1 MLVSQA
7 YYSGYTDWHWFWKGV
22 GKLSWRQRPYL
33 QGTMPSLHR
42 WIVSEL
48 HWIRGYSACL
58 LVERSHHIFWGHRCF
73 LGRLLCRESKKK
85 QDVNKCEVALGQLL
99 PSQSRAAPGHPLR
112 RNQSLSCV
120 QAVPWE
126 DVLVPFTKSL
136 PLCHGAWRRN
146 CFPVVPHC
154 SSFLW
159 VCVRNFCV
167 LLNGHRSSKVLS

>member
-33 QGTMPSLHR
+33 QGTMPSVHR

-99 PSQSRAAPGHPLR
+99 PSQSRAAPGHPSAPEPEPFLCASCAPR
-112 RNQSLSCV
+112 RCSGSLYWVPSP
-120 QAVPWE
+120 VPWSLKKE
-126 DVLVPFTKSL
+126 LFPRGSSLLV
-136 PLCHGAWRRN
+136 
-146 CFPVVPHC
+146 FPVSLC
-154 SSFLW
+154 A
-159 VCVRNFCV
+159 
-167 LLNGHRSSKVLS
+167 